1 MYSPRQ
7 SVPEIAD
14 KYSVFF
20 FSVESVLVGLSCIQ
34 EDLSLLFVFS
44 FRSVY
49 CIFNYLESS
58 KTSQQEQK
66 NTQVKSKQASNSIRI
81 YVQRLLNHPV
91 LSCGINLL

>member
-1 MYSPRQ
+1 MYSLRQ

-14 KYSVFF
+14 KYSVLF
-20 FSVESVLVGLSCIQ
+20 FSVESVLVSFCCIQ

-44 FRSVY
+44 FGSVY
-49 CIFNYLESS
+49 YIFNYLESS

-66 NTQVKSKQASNSIRI
+66 NTQVKSKQASNSIKI

-91 LSCGINLL
+91 LSCDINLL